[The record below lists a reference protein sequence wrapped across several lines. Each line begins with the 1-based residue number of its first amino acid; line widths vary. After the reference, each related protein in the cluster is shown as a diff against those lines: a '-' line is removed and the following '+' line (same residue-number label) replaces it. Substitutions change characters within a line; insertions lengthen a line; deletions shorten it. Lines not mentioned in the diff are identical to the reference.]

1 MSAWEAAKDIDLD
14 RYATWTDGERIVVN
28 IATIFRELKGDQ
40 SHQKMVE
47 SFMSMAEF
55 ALHDMRNQ

>member
-1 MSAWEAAKDIDLD
+1 MSAMEAARDIDLD
-14 RYATWTDGERIVVN
+14 RYATWTDGERIAVN

-40 SHQKMVE
+40 SHPKMVE

-55 ALHDMRNQ
+55 SLD